1 MTTNRLTEREL
12 TARAMTDIKT
22 SNNGLTERELTAVE
36 LEDVSGGGKTLTA
49 RAKIVDG
56 RFEVSPHL

>member
-36 LEDVSGGGKTLTA
+36 LEDVSGGGKVIGA
-49 RAKIVDG
+49 RAKIIDG
-56 RFEVSPHL
+56 RFEVSGRL

>member
-36 LEDVSGGGKTLTA
+36 LEAVSGGGKILA
-49 RAKIVDG
+49 GRAKIVDG
-56 RFEVSPHL
+56 RFQV

>member
-36 LEDVSGGGKTLTA
+36 LEDVSGGGKILA
-49 RAKIVDG
+49 GRAKIVDG
-56 RFEVSPHL
+56 RFQV

>member
-1 MTTNRLTEREL
+1 MTTNR
-12 TARAMTDIKT
+12 
-22 SNNGLTERELTAVE
+22 LTERELTAVE

>member
-22 SNNGLTERELTAVE
+22 TKNGLTERELTAVE
-36 LEDVSGGGKTLTA
+36 LEDVSGGGKILA
-49 RAKIVDG
+49 GRAKIVDG
-56 RFEVSPHL
+56 RFQV

>member
-12 TARAMTDIKT
+12 TAGAMTDIKT

-36 LEDVSGGGKTLTA
+36 LEDVSGAGKSLA
-49 RAKIVDG
+49 PRAKIIDG
-56 RFEVSPHL
+56 RFEVSPRL